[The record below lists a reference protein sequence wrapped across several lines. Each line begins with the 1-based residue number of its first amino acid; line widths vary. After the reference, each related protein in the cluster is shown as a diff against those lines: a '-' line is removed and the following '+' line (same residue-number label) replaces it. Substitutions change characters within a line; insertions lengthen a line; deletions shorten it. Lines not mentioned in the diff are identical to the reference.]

1 MKDETYTFI
10 QTVRDRKATAHSARH
25 KKNGSRSRKCT
36 LPSDYLTPAEKKR
49 RNSAVRTYTMNFP
62 HTKKELN
69 KWPEDM
75 QREYIKGIID
85 CYHPSNKDL
94 GRMLG
99 TGETTACTYVHKL
112 GLSNKM
118 KPTFEQQQ
126 AFFQFSI
133 IGGDDLS
140 NDERAELVRKTIP
153 DLSPEPD
160 TTVVML
166 APPIVQPSAPTP
178 APLTYDNISLTFTG
192 TADDL
197 IRVIQTGPIHLAGA
211 DTYTFTISAVRKEA
225 D

>member
-1 MKDETYTFI
+1 MQDETYTFI
-10 QTVRDRKATAHSARH
+10 QTVRDRKATAHSARY

-36 LPSDYLTPAEKKR
+36 LPSDYLTPAEKRR
-49 RNSAVRTYTMNFP
+49 RNSAVQTYTMNEP
-62 HTKKELN
+62 HTKRELN
-69 KWPEDM
+69 TWPEDM

-94 GRMLG
+94 GLMLG
-99 TGETTACTYVHKL
+99 TSETTACTYIHKL
-112 GLSNKM
+112 GLSNRI
-118 KPTFEQQQ
+118 KPTLGQQID
-126 AFFQFSI
+126 FHTFC
-133 IGGDDLS
+133 
-140 NDERAELVRKTIP
+140 NPEPEHTPEPETK
-153 DLSPEPD
+153 PEPD

-178 APLTYDNISLTFTG
+178 APLTYDTISLTFTG